1 MYDWLIDALH
11 DSSQIVTANRRLARI
26 LGEDFGRQQVA
37 IGRSA
42 WRSPAVTS
50 WQDWLVQLMGSA
62 ELSQALPTRINSHQ
76 SRVLWER
83 CLRREITDPLLNIA
97 MLARQ
102 ARETWT
108 RLQEFRV
115 SLGECESCAQGKDQ
129 RIFARAARNY
139 QSILQRENWI
149 DDAGLTGLVTQLI
162 GAKQVTLPA
171 AVTFAGFDRLVPN
184 VMTLLDAVRA
194 AGTRVAE
201 IAESNPG
208 HSGTTHGYENADAEL
223 RAAGAWARDEL
234 QKSPRKAVAIVV
246 TRLEQDADRYAR
258 LIREGLTPGWQT
270 AGRQYR
276 AAVNVSYG
284 RKLTA
289 YPLISVALLVLR
301 WLHSDLRSRDISA
314 LLRTSNLGGS
324 KLGGRSGIELVLRQ
338 LPDRNWSPAMILGEF
353 ENRGKTDDARD
364 WLERIAV
371 LHESR
376 AAMPRREAPSKWVVL
391 IDGILRKMNWP
402 GDDTLDSAAFQLVN
416 CWRELL
422 NDLARLEL
430 VTPSMTLAE
439 VLGRLQ
445 SMSSETVFQ
454 PESDASMVHVLGPLE
469 AAGMRFDSL
478 WITGLSAAN
487 WPPPGRPSLL
497 VSRALQRD
505 HGMPDAVP
513 EDTLEYAQR
522 VLNRLLASATQT
534 VCSYPLTDGD
544 AEQSESGLLE
554 DLSAATTP
562 LSDDPGWYAGKLV
575 DAADPGRVIS
585 DPVPEVVKSESI
597 SGGAATVQR
606 QFVEPFAAFASGR
619 LGIRYLPAI
628 SNGLPANLRGTL
640 IHDALHG
647 LYADLPDRATI
658 AAWHGAE
665 LERRIDAA
673 VGKSFWRHQRHAD
686 TVLLQL
692 FALEQQRVAAL
703 LRSVVEL
710 DRQRDDFSVVE
721 TEGSLDTTI
730 SKVRLGLRV
739 DRIDRLVD
747 GSLLILDYKSG
758 MHRTFLDGDGEPR
771 DMQLVVY
778 ACAVD
783 DPVAGLGLVNV
794 DSRAVDINAA
804 GRAFA
809 PDLDWEAALDK
820 WKHQVQLAVAELQ
833 QGDVRIDGLQTI
845 QAARSYGLL
854 SRIQELRRD
863 L

>member
-26 LGEDFGRQQVA
+26 LGEDFGRQQIA
-37 IGRSA
+37 NGRCA

-50 WQDWLVQLMGSA
+50 WQDWLVQLLGSA
-62 ELSQALPTRINSHQ
+62 ELSQPLPTRINAHQ

-97 MLARQ
+97 MLVRQ

-108 RLQEFRV
+108 RLQEFQV
-115 SLGECESCAQGKDQ
+115 SLTECESCAQGRDQ
-129 RIFARAARNY
+129 RIFAKAAGDY

-171 AVTFAGFDRLVPN
+171 EVSFAGFDRFVPN
-184 VMTLLDAVRA
+184 VLTLLDAIRA
-194 AGTRVAE
+194 AGTRVSE

-208 HSGTTHGYENADAEL
+208 HAGTMHGYENADAEL

-234 QKSPRKAVAIVV
+234 QKSPHKTVAIVV
-246 TRLEQDADRYAR
+246 THLEQDADRYAR

-270 AGRQYR
+270 AGRQYK

-284 RKLTA
+284 RKLTS
-289 YPLISVALLVLR
+289 YPLIFAALLALR
-301 WLHSDLRSRDISA
+301 WLQSDLRSRDISA
-314 LLRTSNLGGS
+314 LLRTPNLGGR
-324 KLGGRSGIELVLRQ
+324 KLGGRSRIELALRQ
-338 LPDRNWSPAMILGEF
+338 LPDRRWSPAMFLGEF
-353 ENRGKTDDARD
+353 ENRGKTSDAQD
-364 WLERIAV
+364 WLERVSV
-371 LHESR
+371 LHASR

-391 IDGILRKMNWP
+391 IDNILSKMNWP

-416 CWRELL
+416 RWKELL

-430 VTPSMTLAE
+430 VTPSMTLPE

-454 PESDASMVHVLGPLE
+454 PESDASMVHVMGPLE

-487 WPPPGRPSLL
+487 WPPSGRPSLL

-505 HGMPDAVP
+505 RGMPDAVP
-513 EDTLEYAQR
+513 EDTLDYARR
-522 VLNRLLASATQT
+522 VLKRLLASAERT

-544 AEQSESGLLE
+544 AEQSESGLLV
-554 DLSAATTP
+554 DITAVAT
-562 LSDDPGWYAGKLV
+562 SGCDDPGWHAAKLV
-575 DAADPGRVIS
+575 DAADPGQVTP
-585 DPVPEVVKSESI
+585 DPVPEVVRSESI

-606 QFVEPFAAFASGR
+606 QFVEPFSAFAFGR
-619 LGIRYLPAI
+619 LGIRYLPSI

-640 IHDALHG
+640 IHDALHA
-647 LYADLPDRATI
+647 LYADLPNKAAI
-658 AAWHGAE
+658 AAWHDAE
-665 LERRIDAA
+665 LEQRIEAA
-673 VGKSFWRHQRHAD
+673 VGKSFWRHERQAD
-686 TVLLQL
+686 AVLKQL
-692 FALEQQRVAAL
+692 FGLEQQRVAAL
-703 LRSVVEL
+703 LRSVIEL

-721 TEGSLDTTI
+721 TEGTLDTTI

-747 GSLLILDYKSG
+747 GSLVILDYKSG
-758 MHRTFLDGDGEPR
+758 MHRTFLNGDGEPR

-778 ACAVD
+778 ASAVH

-794 DSRAVDINAA
+794 DSRAVDIDAA

-809 PDLDWEAALDK
+809 ADLDWDAALDK
-820 WKHQVQLAVAELQ
+820 WKHQVQVAVAELQ

-845 QAARSYGLL
+845 QAARTLGLL